1 MRKLGN
7 TVDVGGLF
15 NSMSCVPGPNSLAI
29 VLFPI
34 DSCNLYYCSMMEPLV
49 RGSSGRAMKL
59 RKEKDRERQKKLRRL
74 KASRGV
80 KGTHTYIHVISRSM
94 K

>member
-1 MRKLGN
+1 
-7 TVDVGGLF
+7 
-15 NSMSCVPGPNSLAI
+15 MSRISGPNSLTI

-34 DSCNLYYCSMMEPLV
+34 DSHNLHYFSMMEPLV

-80 KGTHTYIHVISRSM
+80 KGTLFLIIM
-94 K
+94 